1 MFMFTPQYA
10 IDLKEGTPACNKTML
25 PEFRGLTKVPDNFR
39 YNGTVEILGV
49 ECEDWIYEANSQG
62 NFSAVKDKAQ
72 NVGFSQTVRDKI
84 LTRLTDNLETSVLG
98 GGGQIVEVHHIYV
111 AKINGTNVP
120 LKVEFAIAIPN
131 QKIFTHY
138 KEFMIAYYPNK
149 SISISSESRIF
160 DLPDVCTNQDEGEG
174 GAIDDVPLDIQTVKR
189 QRHHR
194 NEGMNSRDDEFAT
207 TKRFLMPSVKH
218 EMGDASDIL
227 EHYRVADQV
236 MQAMQKNNK

>member
-1 MFMFTPQYA
+1 M
-10 IDLKEGTPACNKTML
+10 KEGIPACNKTML
-25 PEFRGLTKVPDNFR
+25 PEFRGLTKVPENFR
-39 YNGTVEILGV
+39 FNGTVEILGV
-49 ECEDWIYEANSQG
+49 ECEDWVYEANNQG
-62 NFSAVKDKAQ
+62 NFSAVKDKAK

-84 LTRLTDNLETSVLG
+84 LTRLTDNLGSG
-98 GGGQIVEVHHIYV
+98 GDGVGGQIVEVHHIYV

-138 KEFMIAYYPNK
+138 KEFMVAYYPNK

-160 DLPDVCTNQDEGEG
+160 DLPDVCTNQEEGEG

-194 NEGMNSRDDEFAT
+194 LEGMGRDDEFAE
-207 TKRFLMPSVKH
+207 TKRFVMPSLKSNVV
-218 EMGDASDIL
+218 EDSSDIL
-227 EHYRVADQV
+227 EHYRVADHV
-236 MQAMQKNNK
+236 MQAVQTDSE

>member
-1 MFMFTPQYA
+1 M
-10 IDLKEGTPACNKTML
+10 CNKTML
-25 PEFRGLTKVPDNFR
+25 PEFQGLMKVPDNFQ

-49 ECEDWIYEANSQG
+49 ECEDWIYEASSQG
-62 NFSAVKDKAQ
+62 NFSAVKDKAK
-72 NVGFSQTVRDKI
+72 NVGFSQTVRNKI
-84 LTRLTDNLETSVLG
+84 LTRLTDNLETNTLG

-120 LKVEFAIAIPN
+120 LKVEFAIAIPK

-138 KEFMIAYYPNK
+138 KEFMVAYYPNK
-149 SISISSESRIF
+149 SISISSESRMF
-160 DLPDVCTNQDEGEG
+160 DLPDVCTSKDEGKG

-189 QRHHR
+189 HHR
-194 NEGMNSRDDEFAT
+194 KEGMNAGDDEFPT
-207 TKRFLMPSVKH
+207 MKRFVMPSVTH

-236 MQAMQKNNK
+236 MHAIQKKRK

>member
-1 MFMFTPQYA
+1 
-10 IDLKEGTPACNKTML
+10 ML
-25 PEFRGLTKVPDNFR
+25 PEFRGLTKVPENFR
-39 YNGTVEILGV
+39 YNGSVEILGV
-49 ECEDWIYEANSQG
+49 ECEDWVYEANSQG
-62 NFSAVKDKAQ
+62 NFSAVKDKAK

-84 LTRLTDNLETSVLG
+84 LTRLTDNLDTSGLG

-138 KEFMIAYYPNK
+138 KEFMVAYYPNK

-160 DLPDVCTNQDEGEG
+160 DLPDVCTNQEGGEG

-194 NEGMNSRDDEFAT
+194 HEGMTNSRDDEFAE
-207 TKRFLMPSVKH
+207 TKRFVMPSLKS
-218 EMGDASDIL
+218 EMGASSDIL
-227 EHYRVADQV
+227 EHYRVADHV
-236 MQAMQKNNK
+236 MQAMQTNGK